1 MEEQEFELEP
11 LFDAVIVKPLEI
23 EEKKFGNIIVPDI
36 GKDRYEHGIVV
47 AIGPGRNVAG
57 LGWIPTILQ
66 PGDKVILPTVG
77 FTKLQHEG
85 EDYLIGNETL
95 VLSKVKIK

>member
-1 MEEQEFELEP
+1 MEEQKFELEP

-36 GKDRYEHGIVV
+36 GKDRNEHGIVV
-47 AIGPGRNVAG
+47 AIGPGRHVAG

-66 PGDKVILPTVG
+66 PGDTVILPTVG

-95 VLSKVKIK
+95 VLSKIIK